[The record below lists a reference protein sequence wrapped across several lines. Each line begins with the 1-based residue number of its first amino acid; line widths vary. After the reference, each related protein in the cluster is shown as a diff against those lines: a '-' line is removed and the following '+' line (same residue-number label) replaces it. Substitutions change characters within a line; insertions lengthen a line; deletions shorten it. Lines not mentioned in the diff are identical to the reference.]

1 MTFIEIYN
9 KSMDVFDKSGSAYMP
24 KDQFDTFFNIKY
36 NAWVELESRML
47 EQNEHYNSQLMYLF
61 DTISK
66 ANSNFIDRVVDTPNF
81 RKRLRFNI
89 TFNDPCNDGEILT
102 RNVRVVG
109 NDVIDVMKSDPF
121 NKPIDDDPLA
131 IATKLANGNVGWQEF
146 GDTVPL
152 TLNMTFV
159 KNPQVFN
166 SNTTPNTVFEGM
178 DWVAY
183 ILIQLVVYR
192 LDLTIE
198 NLQRMQLEAQD
209 IQPQLQG

>member
-1 MTFIEIYN
+1 MTFLEIYN
-9 KSMDVFDKSGSAYMP
+9 KAQDVWDKSGSAYMP
-24 KDQFDTFFNIKY
+24 KDQFDTFFNMKY
-36 NAWVELESRML
+36 NAWVELESKQL
-47 EQNEHYNSQLMYLF
+47 EKNEHYNSQLMYLF

-66 ANSNFIDRVVDTPNF
+66 SNSNFIDRVVDTPNF

-89 TFNDPCNDGEILT
+89 TFNDPCNAGQILT

-109 NDVIDVMKSDPF
+109 NDVIDVMKVDPF
-121 NKPIDDDPLA
+121 NRPIDDDPLA
-131 IATKLANGNVGWQEF
+131 IATKLTNGNPGWQEF
-146 GDTVPL
+146 GTTVPL

-159 KNPQVFN
+159 KNPQTFN

-192 LDLTIE
+192 MDLTIE

-209 IQPQLQG
+209 VQPQLQG